1 MDGKFIDHS
10 HENSGK
16 YLKEISLVKS
26 PFDKGGLFW
35 IDESERKDLSLLLLN
50 ARLKQ
55 KKWQKRYKVKK
66 KRCFFYRYWSEI
78 FV

>member
-1 MDGKFIDHS
+1 MKKKIDGKFVDHS

-26 PFDKGGLFW
+26 HIDKGGLFW
-35 IDESERKDLSLLLLN
+35 IDESERTDLSLLLLN

-55 KKWQKRYKVKK
+55 KNWLKRYKVKK
-66 KRCFFYRYWSEI
+66 KR
-78 FV
+78 